1 MEASLQEILDAREH
15 RVQKQKELLAQFQ
28 KPLLC
33 FTMNIPGPT
42 KWNRNVAI
50 GFYLGCWFLE
60 DALKGQR
67 LLHKEITTGITG
79 GEAYFVVDLPAK
91 DLKKIAM
98 DIEEVDPV
106 GRLFDMDVLTPEG
119 AKISRQELGQSPRR
133 CLLCDNEAVICARS
147 RAHSLEEL
155 QHRTGF
161 YLYVAAREHLAEY
174 VASRAYFALYQE
186 VSATPKPGLV
196 DRSNTGAHKDM
207 NIRHFFVSANA
218 LRPFFAKFTEA
229 GFLTRDLDPKETFQK
244 IRTIG
249 KEAEKAMYQATRGV
263 NTHKGAI
270 FSMGLLCAAAGRLS
284 PDCWSAENL
293 LAECGKM
300 AQGVVAEDFA
310 GITAETAK
318 TAGELFFS
326 QHGIT
331 GVRGQAEAGFPA
343 VKDVGLPLLKEGLSK
358 KLPFDQVCADVLLH
372 LLSATDDTNLIHRSD
387 RQTQLQ
393 IKEDIAKLLQDD
405 PFPSKEVLEKL
416 DGEFIEKNLSPG
428 GSADLL
434 ALTLLVFFLET
445 VR

>member
-1 MEASLQEILDAREH
+1 MEASLQEILDAREY

-79 GEAYFVVDLPAK
+79 GEGYYVVDMPAK

-161 YLYVAAREHLAEY
+161 YLYVAAREHLTEY

-270 FSMGLLCAAAGRLS
+270 FSMGLLCAATGRLS
-284 PDCWSAENL
+284 PDCWSSENL

-300 AQGVVAEDFA
+300 AEGVVAEDFA

-318 TAGELFFS
+318 TAGELFFA

-331 GVRGQAEAGFPA
+331 GVRGQAETGFPA
-343 VKDVGLPLLKEGLSK
+343 VKDVGLPRLKEGLAK
-358 KLPFDQVCADVLLH
+358 KLPFDQVCGAVLLH
-372 LLSATDDTNLIHRSD
+372 LLAATDDTNLIHRSD

>member
-1 MEASLQEILDAREH
+1 MEASLQEILDARE
-15 RVQKQKELLAQFQ
+15 RRAQKQKELLEQFQ

-33 FTMNIPGPT
+33 FTMNIPGPV

-67 LLHKEITTGITG
+67 LLHKQITTNITG
-79 GEAYFVVDLPAK
+79 GEAYYVVDLPAR

-98 DIEEVDPV
+98 DIEAVDPV

-119 AKISRQELGQSPRR
+119 TKINRQELGQSPRR

-147 RAHSLEEL
+147 RAHSLEQL

-161 YLYVAAREHLAEY
+161 YLYVAARELLTEY

-196 DRSNTGAHKDM
+196 DRSNTGAHRDM

-218 LRPFFAKFTEA
+218 LRPFFAKFTEE
-229 GFLTRDLDPKETFQK
+229 GFLTRDQDPKEAFRK
-244 IRTIG
+244 IRSIG
-249 KEAEKAMYQATRGV
+249 KEAEQAMYQATRGV

-284 PDCWSAENL
+284 PDCWSAEAL
-293 LAECGKM
+293 LAECGRM

-318 TAGELFFS
+318 TAGELSFARY
-326 QHGIT
+326 GIA

-343 VKDVGLPLLKEGLSK
+343 VKDVGLPRLKEGLAQ
-358 KLPFDQVCADVLLH
+358 KLPFDQVCGDVLLH
-372 LLSATDDTNLIHRSD
+372 LLAVTDDTNLIHRSD

-393 IKEDIAKLLQDD
+393 VKEKITKLIEED
-405 PFPSKEVLEKL
+405 PFPSKEVLETL
-416 DGEFIEKNLSPG
+416 DEEFIEKNLSPG

-445 VR
+445 IK